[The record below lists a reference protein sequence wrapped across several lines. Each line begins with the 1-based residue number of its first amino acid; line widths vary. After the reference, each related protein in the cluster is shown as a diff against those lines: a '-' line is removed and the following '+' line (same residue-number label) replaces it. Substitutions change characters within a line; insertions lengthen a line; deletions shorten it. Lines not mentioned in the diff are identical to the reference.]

1 MKLQRVQYA
10 ADIEPLVQF
19 IEDTPPSEIVDRTL
33 EKLRGGLPIKTM
45 LTASALAVTRSA
57 DLPPGHHGGPLHPLA
72 GMYAVFKLVERLEGE
87 DKFVPVLQHVALANK
102 HINDPA
108 TGPYQLLEFAPLD
121 AEGGAMTAEEDL
133 AQDGSGD
140 VSHARGVEA
149 TKEAFLKSVGRGES
163 HKADHYFQWL
173 WKNVPEVEAFDLLMS
188 VAIPKNT
195 LDDHYFL
202 FPGYL
207 WRGLDIIGHEYLP
220 VLMRPAVRYAA
231 RFPSQRMVPEVD
243 AIIEKYDLLGRVMR
257 QRTGDDE
264 TTVIGELGTAIGQCD
279 AYTAIPELLA
289 KALSEGLSLEG
300 AGEALSIGAAG
311 LFLRSLTGNPMDVH
325 LHTSANLRRY
335 LLRMDGLCPKN
346 KLLALL
352 LWHTGPEVK
361 STQYRMQPAQQPDM
375 AAVAALPHRSQ
386 EDLLDAITHS
396 IYNQPPTDWSK
407 VSNLGQMRA
416 VPEVRGTV
424 NLAQQYVQLGYDS
437 EAFIKRLGEIVCHDN
452 FTEMHAF
459 KHHQA
464 IVEEFHATR
473 DPWRWMHLVCG
484 AQAAAI
490 SFGKNMAVY
499 EEALELMHAA

>member
-1 MKLQRVQYA
+1 MPERVHFSEA
-10 ADIEPLVQF
+10 IEPLVRF
-19 IEDTPPSEIVDRTL
+19 IEETPPGEIVDRTL
-33 EKLRGGLPIKTM
+33 DKLRAGVPTQTM

-72 GMYAVFKLVERLEGE
+72 GLYAVSKLVGRLEGE
-87 DKFVPVLQHVALANK
+87 DRFIPVLQHVALANK

-133 AQDGSGD
+133 AADGSGN
-140 VSHARGVEA
+140 VSRGRDVEA
-149 TKEAFLKSVGRGES
+149 TKEAFLKSVNRGES

-173 WKNVPEVEAFDLLMS
+173 WQNVPAIEAFDLLMS
-188 VAIPKNT
+188 VAIPKNI

-207 WRGLDIIGHEYLP
+207 WRGLELIGHEHLP

-231 RFPSQRMVPEVD
+231 RFPSQRVVPEVD
-243 AIIEKYDLLGRVMR
+243 ALIEKHGLLGRVMR
-257 QRTGDDE
+257 QRSGEDE
-264 TTVIGELGTAIGQCD
+264 TAVIGQLGEAIGRVD
-279 AYTAIPELLA
+279 AYSEIPEMLA
-289 KALSEGLSLEG
+289 QALPDGLSLEG

-335 LLRMDGLCPKN
+335 LLRLDGLSPRN
-346 KLLALL
+346 KLLILL
-352 LWHTGPEVK
+352 LWHTGPEVR
-361 STQYRMQPAQQPDM
+361 STQYRMQPAPQPDM
-375 AAVAALPHRSQ
+375 AAVAALPHRTQ
-386 EDLLDAITHS
+386 EQLLDAITQS
-396 IYNQPPTDWSK
+396 IYEQPPTDWSK

-416 VPEVRGTV
+416 VPEVKGTV
-424 NLAQQYVQLGYDS
+424 NLAQQYVQCGYDA
-437 EAFIKRLGEIVCHDN
+437 EAFIKRLGDIVCHDS

-464 IVEEFHATR
+464 IVEEFYATR
-473 DPWRWMHLVCG
+473 EPWRWMHLVCG

-490 SFGKNMAVY
+490 SFGKNMATY
-499 EEALELMHAA
+499 EEALELLHAA